1 MQEKEKSIN
10 FFGVL
15 ILVVIIVG
23 IILLMYYS
31 HDESLSNF
39 YRGDHR

>member
-1 MQEKEKSIN
+1 MQKKEKSIN

-31 HDESLSNF
+31 YDGSLSNF